1 MGSDLFWAVVILLV
15 VIVLPLWI
23 VLHYMTRWR
32 AMRGLAAEDEK
43 MLTDLWNAVRRF
55 EERMDNLER
64 VVGPGDAGSGQP
76 GRTS

>member
-1 MGSDLFWAVVILLV
+1 MGSDIFWAVVILLV

-32 AMRGLAAEDEK
+32 AMRGLATEDEK

-64 VVGPGDAGSGQP
+64 VLGSGDTGSGQP